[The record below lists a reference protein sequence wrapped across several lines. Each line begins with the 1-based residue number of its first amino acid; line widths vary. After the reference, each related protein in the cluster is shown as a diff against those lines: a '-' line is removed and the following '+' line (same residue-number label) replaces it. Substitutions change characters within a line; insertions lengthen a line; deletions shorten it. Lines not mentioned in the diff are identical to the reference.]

1 MPILLCSLC
10 SSAFPA
16 RGTRP
21 VVGCRPGR
29 DARHSP
35 VSVPDRWNSS
45 RPTPI
50 RTCATPS
57 IWKRSLGSTSR
68 SPKPSRGRGPASRE
82 ECHGPP
88 AVLSISSSRRRLL
101 LVSER
106 RRTAASKQR
115 PILPPRCGADAGH
128 TLVDRIRSRSSGR
141 TREGACVRPPR
152 PWRRRAGL
160 RAPHVAHG
168 HLARRRGSCGLDR
181 CPRDAIRIRPAPRRV
196 CFFKINPLI
205 SSAVAIPVCPPI
217 AWGAVECYT
226 RPPRPRRW
234 PQWLGACTD
243 GSEWQR

>member
-68 SPKPSRGRGPASRE
+68 SPKPSRGRGPAASRE
-82 ECHGPP
+82 ECHGQP

-101 LVSER
+101 VSERR

-115 PILPPRCGADAGH
+115 PILPLAAVRTQVTSWWIGFGHVPAGARGKAH
-128 TLVDRIRSRSSGR
+128 
-141 TREGACVRPPR
+141 VR
-152 PWRRRAGL
+152 AL
-160 RAPHVAHG
+160 RDHG
-168 HLARRRGSCGLDR
+168 EEERGSGSTHGLM
-181 CPRDAIRIRPAPRRV
+181 
-196 CFFKINPLI
+196 
-205 SSAVAIPVCPPI
+205 SAVAVPVCPSI
-217 AWGAVECYT
+217 ACGAVEC
-226 RPPRPRRW
+226 
-234 PQWLGACTD
+234 
-243 GSEWQR
+243 